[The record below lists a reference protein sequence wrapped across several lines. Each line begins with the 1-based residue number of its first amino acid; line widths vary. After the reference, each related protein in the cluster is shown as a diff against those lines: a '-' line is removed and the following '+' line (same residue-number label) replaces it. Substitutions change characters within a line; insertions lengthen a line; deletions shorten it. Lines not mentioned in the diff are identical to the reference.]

1 MNERI
6 VDPHLEHGGADES
19 AAELALRPKSL
30 DEFIGQHRVRD
41 QLTVLLQAAKA
52 RGASADHILL
62 SGPPGLGKT
71 TLAMIL
77 AAEMGAPIRITS
89 GPAITHAGDLAAIL
103 SSLVEG
109 EILFFDEIHRLSPL
123 IEEYL

>member
-1 MNERI
+1 MSERI
-6 VDPHLEHGGADES
+6 VDPSLSQSGGEES

-62 SGPPGLGKT
+62 SGPPG
-71 TLAMIL
+71 
-77 AAEMGAPIRITS
+77 
-89 GPAITHAGDLAAIL
+89 
-103 SSLVEG
+103 
-109 EILFFDEIHRLSPL
+109 
-123 IEEYL
+123 